1 MRKALLVL
9 GICILAAP
17 AWAGGGFSL
26 FGSYA
31 QLSDDAE
38 SLGFGGRL
46 TFGGHN
52 WVADLSGTWFPTVNN
67 VDTIAGQTDKLQVIP
82 WDFGARYL
90 FNTSGSFRPYVGA
103 GGTFFYN
110 HLNDGNIDNT
120 FGLYG
125 LAGFNL
131 GRHAT
136 KFFAEVIYRYGEADV
151 TYSHPGN
158 PLTGKMDV
166 GGLGINAGIIWTY

>member
-38 SLGFGGRL
+38 ALGAGGRVTL
-46 TFGGHN
+46 GGQN
-52 WVADLSGTWFPTVNN
+52 WVGDLSWTWYPSKSN
-67 VDTIAGQTDKLQVIP
+67 VDTIAGNTDKLQVVP
-82 WDFGARYL
+82 TDFGARYL

-110 HLNDGNIDNT
+110 NLNTGDIDNS
-120 FGLYG
+120 FGIYG
-125 LAGFNL
+125 LFGFNL
-131 GRHAT
+131 GRHTT

-151 TYSHPGN
+151 TYPN
-158 PLTGKMDV
+158 PANPVSGKMDV
-166 GGLGINAGIIWTY
+166 GGLGINAGLIWTF